1 MKRVRQFWSF
11 GIRSVLLL
19 LFFSFYLIMIAVNAD
34 RIEENF
40 DPLRAFKS
48 PPVKV
53 RDDLY
58 VGSYPTAT
66 ELKRLHQEFGVEK
79 VICLLDPRFPVS
91 RELVA
96 NEKRN
101 CDKEGILFVSLV
113 ARDFKRIN
121 DMLPIISEIMDED
134 DKVTYINAY
143 FLNRQVEHLS
153 VVLASG
159 EEQNP

>member
-1 MKRVRQFWSF
+1 MNRIRVFWF
-11 GIRSVLLL
+11 YTIRTVLFF
-19 LFFSFYLIMIAVNAD
+19 LFFSFYLIMFAVNAD
-34 RIEENF
+34 RIEEYF
-40 DPLRAFKS
+40 DPLRSFKS
-48 PPVKV
+48 PPLKV

-58 VGSYPTAT
+58 VGSYPTDK

-91 RELVA
+91 RELAA

-101 CDKEGILFVSLV
+101 CHREGILFVSLV
-113 ARDFKRIN
+113 SRDFKRFS

-143 FLNRQVEHLS
+143 FFNRELEHLS
-153 VVLASG
+153 AVLASD
-159 EEQNP
+159 EEQTP

>member
-1 MKRVRQFWSF
+1 MNRVRVFWFYS
-11 GIRSVLLL
+11 IRTVLFF
-19 LFFSFYLIMIAVNAD
+19 LFFSFYMIMLVANAD
-34 RIEENF
+34 RIEEYF

-58 VGSYPTAT
+58 VGSYPTAK
-66 ELKRLHQEFGVEK
+66 ELKKLHHELGVEK

-101 CDKEGILFVSLV
+101 CRKEGIIFVSLV
-113 ARDFKRIN
+113 ARDFKRFR

-143 FLNRQVEHLS
+143 FFNRQVEHLS

-159 EEQNP
+159 EERNP